1 MQTKASEA
9 TKLFSYMT
17 LPRNVKSFLLLYI
30 IYLHQGAFQYS
41 ESNCLDHSIHD
52 LQVQGKYMSK
62 FPTILGTYYK
72 LLSCKIAF
80 MRATKPIPLPLW
92 KLWWILELL
101 CSLTRCDTRGLF
113 SMLLLLLPLTWEA
126 CCNPRLVYQILHAS
140 HLLTPPHYSSSLVLQ
155 LLLLLLLEP

>member
-52 LQVQGKYMSK
+52 L
-62 FPTILGTYYK
+62 
-72 LLSCKIAF
+72 
-80 MRATKPIPLPLW
+80 
-92 KLWWILELL
+92 
-101 CSLTRCDTRGLF
+101 
-113 SMLLLLLPLTWEA
+113 
-126 CCNPRLVYQILHAS
+126 
-140 HLLTPPHYSSSLVLQ
+140 
-155 LLLLLLLEP
+155 